1 MRNSIYLLIITI
13 ICSCN
18 IKSKRIAEIEIIR
31 VQNFDTI
38 KVGDTVRSIFKFK
51 NTSEIP
57 LRINNVKTSCGCT
70 VAKIQDSILE
80 PNSESKINTQYIAQS
95 DDVGLIEKSIV
106 IEANTNPVFTVL
118 YLNGNVIK

>member
-57 LRINNVKTSCGCT
+57 LKINNVKTSCGCT

-118 YLNGNVIK
+118 YLKGNVIK

>member
-38 KVGDTVRSIFKFK
+38 KVGDTVRSIFKLK

-57 LRINNVKTSCGCT
+57 LKINNVKTSCGCT
-70 VAKIQDSILE
+70 VAKIQDSILD

-118 YLNGNVIK
+118 YLKGNVIK

>member
-1 MRNSIYLLIITI
+1 MRNSIYLLIIMI

-38 KVGDTVRSIFKFK
+38 KVGDTVRSIFKLK

-57 LRINNVKTSCGCT
+57 LKINNVKTSCGCT
-70 VAKIQDSILE
+70 VAKIQDSILD

-118 YLNGNVIK
+118 YLKGNVIK